1 MAKSGIYY
9 AGRVLKLGILDQLM
23 LMDAIR
29 APATIKIREN
39 SWTFIDI
46 TEHRTE
52 KDHFIFG
59 RLSKYSPEGEVG
71 IVDEATKSERKQDE
85 PNLIVSSTPFIY
97 IPEHSGIVFM
107 SQSGGID
114 VSVFTRRFCQVIEQS
129 YNQFFVDCGI
139 ELISD
144 LKSFSAKLGAL
155 DGIFKIEAMVSPPN
169 PLFSPLWK
177 KLEEYLRSRNTDRM
191 RIIEDAPTSEFLKT
205 DLPKIVEE
213 ASAQTAISRYEPGQ
227 ALDIGDAAILMA
239 ADGYGRGIIRGRS
252 RDQVVIIK
260 TSEAALNFVF
270 DKTPNPEDLY
280 SRSISI
286 FESIKENR
294 HMEHGE

>member
-1 MAKSGIYY
+1 MAKSGLYY
-9 AGRVLKLGILDQLM
+9 AGRVLKLGELNQSM
-23 LMDAIR
+23 LMAAIR
-29 APATIKIREN
+29 NPATIKAREN

-46 TEHRTE
+46 SEHYTET
-52 KDHFIFG
+52 DHFIFG
-59 RLSKYSPEGEVG
+59 RLSKYSPDGEVG
-71 IVDEATKSERKQDE
+71 IVDEITKSERKQDE
-85 PNLIVSSTPFIY
+85 PNLIVSSTPFLY
-97 IPEHSGIVFM
+97 IPEHSGIVFL

-114 VSVFTRRFCQVIEQS
+114 VPVFTRRFCQVVEK
-129 YNQFFVDCGI
+129 YYDDFFVDCGI

-144 LKSFSAKLGAL
+144 LKSFSAKLAAL

-213 ASAQTAISRYEPGQ
+213 ASVQTASERYEPEE

-239 ADGYGRGIIRGRS
+239 ADGYGRGTIRGRS
-252 RDQVVIIK
+252 SEQVVVIK

-270 DKTPNPEDLY
+270 GKTPDPKDLY
-280 SRSISI
+280 LKAISI
-286 FESIKENR
+286 FNKIKESR
-294 HMEHGE
+294 HMEHGK